1 MLPPETTATGVVAS
15 GSSSRWY
22 SHAATAAAPPGSAT
36 SRAWRREQPDRG
48 EHLVLGY
55 RDHVGHQLADV
66 RERQRADLFHPERV
80 RDRALDVG
88 RGPADPLTA
97 AEGLAG
103 VRGEFRLD
111 AHHGRG
117 RASGPHGRRDARD
130 QATAADRHQD
140 QADLRVVGRDLQAD
154 RALAGDDRPVVEGR
168 DQHVTV
174 PGRSVPRWRLLAP
187 PRSAPP

>member
-1 MLPPETTATGVVAS
+1 MVQPRRDG
-15 GSSSRWY
+15 GR
-22 SHAATAAAPPGSAT
+22 AAGFRHQPGLA
-36 SRAWRREQPDRG
+36 REQPDRG
-48 EHLVLGY
+48 EHLVLGH

-66 RERQRADLFHPERV
+66 RERQRADLLHPERV
-80 RDRALDVG
+80 RDRALDIG

-130 QATAADRHQD
+130 QAAAADRHHD
-140 QADLRVVGRDLQAD
+140 QIDLRAVGRDLQAD
-154 RALAGDDRPVVEGR
+154 RTLAGDDRPVVEGR
-168 DQHVTV
+168 DQHVPV
-174 PGRSVPRWRLLAP
+174 PGHEFLGGGDRAAKVGSTVTS
-187 PRSAPP
+187 SAP